1 MIKTPKAKEYGKRMR
16 VISTMYLNKSTK
28 MFFGGQW
35 EEDDVELLY
44 NDAANL
50 SMIGQYMI
58 EGNLDAAY
66 GLATELDTLVRDEI
80 PNSIWNYLQKYTID
94 QDEQGVQCLHPG
106 APVPLNRPAE
116 PGRWLPQHQRNAA
129 QEVA

>member
-1 MIKTPKAKEYGKRMR
+1 MIKTPKAKEYGKRMK

-50 SMIGQYMI
+50 SMIGQ
-58 EGNLDAAY
+58 
-66 GLATELDTLVRDEI
+66 
-80 PNSIWNYLQKYTID
+80 
-94 QDEQGVQCLHPG
+94 
-106 APVPLNRPAE
+106 
-116 PGRWLPQHQRNAA
+116 
-129 QEVA
+129 

>member
-1 MIKTPKAKEYGKRMR
+1 MIKTPKAKEYGKRMK

-80 PNSIWNYLQKYTID
+80 PNSVWNYLQKYTID
-94 QDEQGVQCLHPG
+94 QE
-106 APVPLNRPAE
+106 
-116 PGRWLPQHQRNAA
+116 
-129 QEVA
+129 

>member
-44 NDAANL
+44 TTML
-50 SMIGQYMI
+50 LTS
-58 EGNLDAAY
+58 L
-66 GLATELDTLVRDEI
+66 
-80 PNSIWNYLQKYTID
+80 
-94 QDEQGVQCLHPG
+94 
-106 APVPLNRPAE
+106 
-116 PGRWLPQHQRNAA
+116 
-129 QEVA
+129 